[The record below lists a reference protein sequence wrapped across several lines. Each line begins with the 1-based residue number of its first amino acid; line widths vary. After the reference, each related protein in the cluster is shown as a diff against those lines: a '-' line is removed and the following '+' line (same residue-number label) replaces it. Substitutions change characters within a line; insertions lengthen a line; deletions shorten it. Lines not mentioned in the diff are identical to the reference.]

1 MVVAQRRKWK
11 PTMVGSG
18 KLHRSSDVELS
29 LDVEIDAHQ
38 TNIFIPG
45 GVSILEKR
53 IYLIIL

>member
-1 MVVAQRRKWK
+1 MVVVQRRKWK

-18 KLHRSSDVELS
+18 KLHQSSDVELS

-45 GVSILEKR
+45 LFEESPF
-53 IYLIIL
+53 